1 MTQGNKYF
9 GAWDI
14 LTDSS
19 SLGSPNTQMNTH
31 LAQSGRIFP
40 QIRFFKAILEVHGPI
55 L

>member
-1 MTQGNKYF
+1 MGNKDF

-19 SLGSPNTQMNTH
+19 SLGSPHTQMNTH
-31 LAQSGRIFP
+31 LAQSGQIFP
-40 QIRFFKAILEVHGPI
+40 QIRFFKAILEVHGQI